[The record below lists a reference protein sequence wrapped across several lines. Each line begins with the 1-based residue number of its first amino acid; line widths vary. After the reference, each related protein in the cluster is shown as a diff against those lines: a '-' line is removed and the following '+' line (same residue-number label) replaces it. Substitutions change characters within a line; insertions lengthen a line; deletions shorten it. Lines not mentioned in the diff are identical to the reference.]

1 MNEPA
6 TIGKND
12 ISNGKINS
20 NINSQVFARVS
31 YASIL
36 KQPNRLTR
44 LSNIPAYVPTR
55 VSPLK
60 MQYSSIVNDL
70 TQGDESRLETLE
82 SQCDNIRTILRR
94 DA

>member
-12 ISNGKINS
+12 INKGKNNG

-60 MQYSSIVNDL
+60 RQYSSIVNDL
-70 TQGDESRLETLE
+70 TQCDESPLETPE
-82 SQCDNIRTILRR
+82 SLYDNNK
-94 DA
+94 DHS